1 MAIALPKYALFDMD
15 GTLIDNYEFH
25 LKAWGEICE
34 KYGAPRSRTEIIR
47 DLHGTNF
54 EVCQKFF
61 GPEMSFERS
70 EEIGNEKEARY
81 REIYAPHIEPIA
93 GLHEVL
99 AHLQEQGVHL
109 ALGTMGNSANAH
121 FVIEALELSSF
132 FSTVHTAEDVS
143 KGKPNPEI
151 FTKCLTS
158 LGAPT
163 ALNSAEV
170 WIFEDTTSGIQAA
183 VRAGGIAMGIRSS
196 LDDHALKNNGA
207 SHTFADYQ
215 EVMNLLRR
223 S

>member
-1 MAIALPKYALFDMD
+1 MAIELPKYALFDMD

-34 KYGAPRSRTEIIR
+34 KYGAPRSRTEIVR

-61 GPEMSFERS
+61 SPEMSLERS

-99 AHLQEQGVHL
+99 AHLQAQGVHL
-109 ALGTMGNSANAH
+109 AVGTMGNKENAN
-121 FVIEALELSSF
+121 FVIKALNLSEYF
-132 FSTVHTAEDVS
+132 EVVHTAEDVS
-143 KGKPNPEI
+143 KGKPDPEI
-151 FTKCLTS
+151 FTRCLDS
-158 LGAPT
+158 LGASKDVAPD
-163 ALNSAEV
+163 EI
-170 WIFEDTTSGIQAA
+170 WIFEDTSSGIQAA

-196 LDDHALKNNGA
+196 LDEVRLKEHGA
-207 SHTFADYQ
+207 SHSFTDYQ
-215 EVMNLLRR
+215 GVMNLLLK